1 MGACVTIS
9 TSTVML
15 EVKTMYVNYNI
26 KMINKQ

>member
-9 TSTVML
+9 TSIVTL